1 MFKNYAIFLS
11 NRLVFIDYF
20 LIIIYIRNMRKIRVL
35 AVDDEENILWILKEG
50 LSDEKIDVL
59 TTTDP
64 ATAEN
69 YLAKGVDICL
79 VDIFLGEHNG
89 ISLTERWCPLFKDTH
104 FIIMTAQDTGSN
116 VIESIKSG
124 AKDFFPKPFDLAE
137 LKNKVISL
145 CGNIQ
150 QTSVV
155 DSKEYDFET
164 KNKKMLEIYKL
175 IGKISKTNINVLI
188 LGESGTG
195 KEVIARMIHKQSA
208 RAERPFIPI
217 NMAAIPNELLESE
230 LFGHEKGSFT
240 GAIGDKKGKFEEA
253 NHGTIFLD
261 EISEMDLGLQ
271 SKLLRVIQ
279 EKEVTRI
286 GSSKTL
292 KLDTRIIAAS
302 NRNLEE
308 LVSTGKFREDLYYRL
323 NVVSIELPPLYE
335 RKEDTAYLT
344 NHFLHKHKSIKDKV
358 LTCSEEALDTLT
370 AYRWP
375 GNIRELENTIQ
386 YAIVN
391 AETDVIKM
399 ENLPPKIFEQSHGSG
414 KSSTSHDLYKLA
426 LDIIESEILS
436 EGNNAYEEFMKIV
449 EYPIIKAVLDKTGN
463 NKSVSAKILGI
474 NRNTFRKKVR
484 EHGFEQDS

>member
-1 MFKNYAIFLS
+1 
-11 NRLVFIDYF
+11 
-20 LIIIYIRNMRKIRVL
+20 MRKIRVL
-35 AVDDEENILWILKEG
+35 AVDDEENILWLLKEG

-59 TTTDP
+59 TTTEP
-64 ATAEN
+64 ETAEN
-69 YLAKGVDICL
+69 YLNKGVDICL
-79 VDIFLGEHNG
+79 VDIFLGTHNG
-89 ISLTERWCPLFKDTH
+89 IDLTEKWSPMFKDTH
-104 FIIMTAQDTGSN
+104 FIIMTAQDSGSN

-124 AKDFFPKPFDLAE
+124 AKDFFSKPFDLLE
-137 LKNKVISL
+137 LKNKIISL
-145 CGNIQ
+145 CGKIEY
-150 QTSVV
+150 SP
-155 DSKEYDFET
+155 SGSEIKEYDFET

-175 IGKISKTNINVLI
+175 IGKISKTNINILI

-208 RAERPFIPI
+208 RNSKPFIPI

-240 GAIGDKKGKFEEA
+240 GAVNEKKGKFEEA

-308 LVSTGKFREDLYYRL
+308 LVSAGKFREDLYYRL

-344 NHFLHKHKSIKDKV
+344 NHFLNKHKNIKDKV
-358 LTCSEEALDTLT
+358 LNCSDEALDALT

-391 AETDVIKM
+391 TETDVITA
-399 ENLPPKIFEQSHGSG
+399 EDLPAKIFNQTHNSG
-414 KSSTSHDLYKLA
+414 ASSTSSDLYKLA
-426 LDIIESEILS
+426 SDIIESESLS
-436 EGNNAYEEFMKIV
+436 EGNNAYEEYMKIV
-449 EYPIIKAVLDKTGN
+449 EYPLIKAILDRTNN
-463 NKSVSAKILGI
+463 NKSISAKILGI

>member
-1 MFKNYAIFLS
+1 
-11 NRLVFIDYF
+11 
-20 LIIIYIRNMRKIRVL
+20 MRKIRVL
-35 AVDDEENILWILKEG
+35 AVDDEENILWLLKEG
-50 LSDEKIDVL
+50 LADEKIDVL
-59 TTTDP
+59 TTDDP
-64 ATAEN
+64 YTAET
-69 YLAKGVDICL
+69 YLSKGVDICL

-89 ISLTERWCPLFKDTH
+89 IKLTEKWAPAYKETH

-124 AKDFFPKPFDLAE
+124 AKDFFPKPFDLNQ
-137 LKNKVISL
+137 LKNKVITL
-145 CGNIQ
+145 CGKIEQ
-150 QTSVV
+150 HPMTEI
-155 DSKEYDFET
+155 KEYDFET

-195 KEVIARMIHKQSA
+195 KEVVARMIHRQSA
-208 RAERPFIPI
+208 RADKPFIPI

-240 GAIGDKKGKFEEA
+240 GAVTEKKGKFEEA
-253 NHGTIFLD
+253 HTGTIFLD

-279 EKEVTRI
+279 EKEVTRV
-286 GSSKTL
+286 GSSRTL

-308 LVSTGKFREDLYYRL
+308 LVGVGKFREDLYYRL

-344 NHFLHKHKSIKDKV
+344 NHFLHKHKNIKDKV
-358 LTCSEEALDTLT
+358 LTCSEEALEALT

-391 AETDVIKM
+391 AETDIIM
-399 ENLPPKIFEQSHGSG
+399 PENLPPKLFDNNPAPGS
-414 KSSTSHDLYKLA
+414 KSTSGDLYKLA
-426 LDIIESEILS
+426 QDIIESETLS
-436 EGNNAYEEFMKIV
+436 NGNNAYEEYMKIV
-449 EYPIIKAVLDKTGN
+449 EYPLMKAVLDKTGN
-463 NKSVSAKILGI
+463 NKSISAKVLGI

-484 EHGFEQDS
+484 EHGFEQDN

>member
-1 MFKNYAIFLS
+1 
-11 NRLVFIDYF
+11 
-20 LIIIYIRNMRKIRVL
+20 MRKIRVL
-35 AVDDEENILWILKEG
+35 AVDDESNILWLLKEG
-50 LSDEKIDVL
+50 LADEKIDVL
-59 TTTDP
+59 TTEDP
-64 ATAEN
+64 YMAEN
-69 YLAKGVDICL
+69 YLSKGVDICL

-89 ISLTERWCPLFKDTH
+89 IRLTEKWSAAYKDTH

-124 AKDFFPKPFDLAE
+124 AKDFFPKPFDLNQ

-145 CGNIQ
+145 CGKIDQ
-150 QTSVV
+150 HPMA
-155 DSKEYDFET
+155 DIKEYDFET

-195 KEVIARMIHKQSA
+195 KEVVARMIHRQSA
-208 RAERPFIPI
+208 RADKPFIPI

-240 GAIGDKKGKFEEA
+240 GAVTDKKGKFEEA
-253 NHGTIFLD
+253 NTGTIFLD

-279 EKEVTRI
+279 EKEVTKV
-286 GSSKTL
+286 GSSRTL

-308 LVSTGKFREDLYYRL
+308 LVASGKFREDLYYRL

-335 RKEDTAYLT
+335 RKEDMAYLT
-344 NHFLHKHKSIKDKV
+344 NHFLAKHKNIKDKV
-358 LTCSEEALDTLT
+358 LTCSEETLEALT

-386 YAIVN
+386 YSIVN
-391 AETDVIKM
+391 AETDIILP
-399 ENLPPKIFEQSHGSG
+399 ENLPPKIFDNNPSTGA
-414 KSSTSHDLYKLA
+414 KSTSSDLYKLA
-426 LDIIESEILS
+426 LDIIESETLS
-436 EGNNAYEEFMKIV
+436 EKNNAFEEYMKIV
-449 EYPIIKAVLDKTGN
+449 EYPLMKAILDKTGN
-463 NKSVSAKILGI
+463 NKSISAKILGI

>member
-1 MFKNYAIFLS
+1 
-11 NRLVFIDYF
+11 
-20 LIIIYIRNMRKIRVL
+20 MRKIRVL
-35 AVDDEENILWILKEG
+35 AVDDETNILWLLKEG
-50 LSDEKIDVL
+50 LTDEKIDVL
-59 TTTDP
+59 TTEDP
-64 ATAEN
+64 YMAEN
-69 YLAKGVDICL
+69 YLSKGVDICF

-89 ISLTERWCPLFKDTH
+89 IRLTEKWAAIYKDTH

-124 AKDFFPKPFDLAE
+124 AKDFFPKPFDLNQ
-137 LKNKVISL
+137 LKNKVIAL
-145 CGNIQ
+145 CGKIEQ
-150 QTSVV
+150 HPIA
-155 DSKEYDFET
+155 DIKEYDFET

-195 KEVIARMIHKQSA
+195 KEVVARMIHRQSA
-208 RAERPFIPI
+208 RFDKPFIPI

-240 GAIGDKKGKFEEA
+240 GAVTDKKGKFEEA
-253 NHGTIFLD
+253 HTGTIFLD

-279 EKEVTRI
+279 EKEVTKV
-286 GSSKTL
+286 GSSRTL

-308 LVSTGKFREDLYYRL
+308 LVAQGKFREDLYYRL

-344 NHFLHKHKSIKDKV
+344 NHFLHKHKNIKDRV
-358 LTCSEEALDTLT
+358 LTCSEEALEALT

-391 AETDVIKM
+391 AETDIIM
-399 ENLPPKIFEQSHGSG
+399 PENLPPKIFEHNPAAGS
-414 KSSTSHDLYKLA
+414 KSTSNDLYKLA
-426 LDIIESEILS
+426 LDIIESETLS
-436 EGNNAYEEFMKIV
+436 DGNNAYEEYMKIV
-449 EYPIIKAVLDKTGN
+449 EFPLMKAVLDKTGN
-463 NKSVSAKILGI
+463 NKSISAKILGI

-484 EHGFEQDS
+484 EHDLEQDS